1 MTYLGVQR
9 RRRENCNRVTRSSTE
24 HPRWPARARRVAF
37 SSSTAAEEG
46 SEDEEEDGE
55 EDEEE
60 GGEEDEEAGSS
71 TQQDASRNRAGS
83 LAAGFDTGTSS
94 AVEALMAE
102 SEEDDDEGAAEI
114 IDEEAVK
121 ATLKKEA
128 TKCLRAWCRMA
139 PDWHSELKLDES
151 ATIDVMELIELDVG
165 PLYFRIEQED
175 EGSRRFGYIPEM
187 ARCRIG
193 SLNSEGFCERMLRA
207 AGHVLTEGNSLLKS
221 SELEK
226 LTLLRMNKDFMQFM
240 RANYSHVSR
249 QQFNRT
255 VAERE

>member
-1 MTYLGVQR
+1 MKLWLHESDTLIAKSALSLLQ
-9 RRRENCNRVTRSSTE
+9 
-24 HPRWPARARRVAF
+24 PR
-37 SSSTAAEEG
+37 T
-46 SEDEEEDGE
+46 
-55 EDEEE
+55 
-60 GGEEDEEAGSS
+60 
-71 TQQDASRNRAGS
+71 
-83 LAAGFDTGTSS
+83 
-94 AVEALMAE
+94 
-102 SEEDDDEGAAEI
+102 
-114 IDEEAVK
+114 
-121 ATLKKEA
+121 
-128 TKCLRAWCRMA
+128 
-139 PDWHSELKLDES
+139 HS
-151 ATIDVMELIELDVG
+151 VIELDVG

-226 LTLLRMNKDFMQFM
+226 LTLLRMNKDFMKFM
-240 RANYSHVSR
+240 CANYSHVSR

>member
-1 MTYLGVQR
+1 
-9 RRRENCNRVTRSSTE
+9 
-24 HPRWPARARRVAF
+24 
-37 SSSTAAEEG
+37 
-46 SEDEEEDGE
+46 
-55 EDEEE
+55 
-60 GGEEDEEAGSS
+60 
-71 TQQDASRNRAGS
+71 
-83 LAAGFDTGTSS
+83 
-94 AVEALMAE
+94 
-102 SEEDDDEGAAEI
+102 
-114 IDEEAVK
+114 
-121 ATLKKEA
+121 
-128 TKCLRAWCRMA
+128 
-139 PDWHSELKLDES
+139 
-151 ATIDVMELIELDVG
+151 VG

-226 LTLLRMNKDFMQFM
+226 LTLLRMNKDFMKFM

-255 VAERE
+255 VAERERARERDPVTGDVASGGSRARDGAWGCEGCAKACARMR

>member
-1 MTYLGVQR
+1 
-9 RRRENCNRVTRSSTE
+9 
-24 HPRWPARARRVAF
+24 
-37 SSSTAAEEG
+37 
-46 SEDEEEDGE
+46 
-55 EDEEE
+55 
-60 GGEEDEEAGSS
+60 
-71 TQQDASRNRAGS
+71 
-83 LAAGFDTGTSS
+83 
-94 AVEALMAE
+94 MAE

-121 ATLKKEA
+121 ATLRKEA

-151 ATIDVMELIELDVG
+151 ATIDVMELIDLDVG

-226 LTLLRMNKDFMQFM
+226 LTLLRMNKDFMKFM